1 MTYFAGV
8 IKIVG
13 SVIVEKPAVMEPGEI
28 RLDIDYICG
37 PTILN
42 ISTPSIL
49 QPLAKPHVRRPVD
62 IQFVVQQS
70 NVRREGEIVV
80 TGGLTIQLVGPRQY
94 EIQMPWVIDV
104 PRGSC
109 YRTLDMKPGFD
120 TPLSVSSGKY
130 HVYIRGSCN
139 YAGWGKV
146 EVKITLGLKVEGDN
160 N

>member
-1 MTYFAGV
+1 VTYFAGV

-120 TPLSVSSGKY
+120 TPLSVSPGKY